1 MSVNAMTGKF
11 EDTTVLWSPMIL
23 PVCVWIEMQFQTACI
38 CTPVIYKEKER

>member
-1 MSVNAMTGKF
+1 MSVNDMMEKF
-11 EDTTVLWSPMIL
+11 EDVTVLGYPMIL